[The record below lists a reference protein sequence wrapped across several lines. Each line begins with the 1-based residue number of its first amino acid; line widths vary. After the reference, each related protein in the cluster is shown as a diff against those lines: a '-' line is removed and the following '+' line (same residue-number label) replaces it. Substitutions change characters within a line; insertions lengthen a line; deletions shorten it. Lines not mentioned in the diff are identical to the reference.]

1 MVARFVTVALMA
13 LSCTLAGTAAA
24 LAAELKVF
32 AGAGLREPVEAV
44 AKLFEQENG
53 TKVTIE
59 YGGSGQLLARI
70 KETGTG
76 DVFIPGST
84 IFFDGLEKDG
94 QILSRRALAV
104 HGAVLAVHK
113 GAAAK
118 VTRFADLAKPGVR
131 VALGDAQA
139 MALGRTA
146 ETILAKS
153 GLKDAILAN
162 VVVRAATV
170 QQLALY
176 VVNGDVDAAIVGGP
190 EVAKNAATL
199 VGVTIPADLYEP
211 EIAGA
216 AVLKSAAE
224 PLVAEK
230 FADLLASD
238 RGLAAFAAAGFPPV
252 KR

>member
-1 MVARFVTVALMA
+1 MVTRFVTVALMA
-13 LSCTLAGTAAA
+13 LSWSLATSAAA
-24 LAAELKVF
+24 LAGELKVF
-32 AGAGLREPVEAV
+32 AGAGLRQPVEAV
-44 AKLFEQENG
+44 AKLFEQESG
-53 TKVTIE
+53 AKVTIE

-76 DVFIPGST
+76 DVFIPGSMV
-84 IFFDGLEKDG
+84 FFDGLEKDG
-94 QILSRRALAV
+94 QIVSKRALAI
-104 HGAVLAVHK
+104 HGAVLAVNK

-118 VTRFADLAKPGVR
+118 VTSFADLAKPGVR

-146 ETILAKS
+146 EAILTKS
-153 GLKDAILAN
+153 GQKDAILAN

-190 EVAKNAATL
+190 EVAKNAATV
-199 VGVTIPADLYEP
+199 VGVEIPAALYEP
-211 EIAGA
+211 EIAGV
-216 AVLKSAAE
+216 AVLKTATEPAA
-224 PLVAEK
+224 AEK
-230 FADLLASD
+230 FADLLASE
-238 RGLAAFAAAGFPPV
+238 RGQAAFAAAGFPPA